1 MSEIFFKEL
10 EIPAPK
16 YQLSVG
22 SGKHGEQTAKMIE
35 KIEMSGN
42 GYRIE
47 EPFKK
52 YTEKYDFLKE
62 KINKRMLAGMALIVL
77 GIIIFSI

>member
-35 KIEMSGN
+35 KGAVNPN
-42 GYRIE
+42 GA
-47 EPFKK
+47 F
-52 YTEKYDFLKE
+52 
-62 KINKRMLAGMALIVL
+62 
-77 GIIIFSI
+77 